1 MELIPSLQSNTVIR
15 AILEFLKDK
24 TELLESNRNIRENLN
39 MLDVQKFL
47 EVGRGARHPQPQ
59 NFGDRTRMESSRLS
73 SVKIN
78 I

>member
-1 MELIPSLQSNTVIR
+1 
-15 AILEFLKDK
+15 
-24 TELLESNRNIRENLN
+24 LESNRNIRENLN

-73 SVKIN
+73 SEHSRFQASLNYMRLCLKEELGGDGSAVSS
-78 I
+78 